1 MSLFCNNPGIFCD
14 STAQMPVRKLPIV
27 AATQWFVV
35 SRTRVAIVSAWL
47 TTFWEFPGVVRAR
60 DTIKALARMLLPRSA
75 ASAELN
81 GGLQQPNSPAFYLGA
96 IIVGLAL
103 ISGFGTYLILTGLT
117 PIVPTNFVVRSIL
130 LIDLFLV
137 TAMLVVIALQV
148 LELWRARLRH
158 AAGARLHVNIVG
170 LFSIIAV
177 LPAIILALFASASLN
192 RALDHLFS
200 RGTENIIVNSL
211 VVAQAYLQEHGQVI
225 RSDVLAMTND
235 MEERASLF
243 RTDPEQFQLQ
253 LFQQAQLRNLP
264 GAYLID
270 GRGAVLSA
278 PPLAPK
284 YNSPPRPLMTMAATG
299 DVVIVPPHDGL
310 DQVGAVQKISS
321 LPDTYLYVV
330 REVNGAVIEQVRAA
344 EKHETEFRQM
354 QDRRAGTQ
362 IAYGLMHMELAL
374 TLLLAAI
381 WAGMW
386 FANILVSPIRRLIGA
401 AQLVSQGNLDVRLPY
416 RQSEG
421 DMAQLSET
429 FNTMTSELKKQRDD
443 LVSFNGQIAERG
455 RFIEAVLSGVTA
467 GVIGLD
473 ASGKITL
480 VNRSALQLLGRETGS
495 LTGRSF
501 AQVLPEMAH
510 VLGQAQANS
519 KRDRTQ
525 EQVDLTISGAERHF
539 IVQVTREHSGDRDYG
554 FVVTIDDITG
564 LVTAQRTSAWA
575 DVARRIAHEIKNP
588 LTPIQ
593 LSAERLKR
601 KYGHVIQNDREV
613 FEKCTDTIIRQ
624 VGDLGRMV
632 DEFSSFAR
640 MPKALM
646 EAQNVGEVVSQT
658 VDLYQL
664 SQSDIDFKVTLPTEP
679 VVMFCDRR
687 LLSQALTNLVKN
699 ATEAIQAAKEQ
710 AGEGSAYRGQI
721 EASVSTTG
729 AKVIVSVIDNGCGLP
744 KKDRNRLV
752 EPYMTTRA
760 KGTGIGL
767 AVVHRVTEQHGGT
780 LLLEDAPV
788 TPERATGA
796 AVRMVLP
803 ILQSAADSEPK
814 SAQFG
819 PVRNEQAAE

>member
-1 MSLFCNNPGIFCD
+1 MSASL
-14 STAQMPVRKLPIV
+14 Q
-27 AATQWFVV
+27 
-35 SRTRVAIVSAWL
+35 
-47 TTFWEFPGVVRAR
+47 TFWENPFVVRGR
-60 DTIKALARMLLPRSA
+60 DAIKALARLLLPRKA

-81 GGLQQPNSPAFYLGA
+81 GGLQQPSSPAFYLGLV
-96 IIVGLAL
+96 IVILAL
-103 ISGFGTYLILTGLT
+103 LSGFGTYLILTGLT

-130 LIDLFLV
+130 LIDLILV
-137 TAMLVVIALQV
+137 AAMLVVIALQV

-170 LFSIIAV
+170 LFSVIAV

-200 RGTENIIVNSL
+200 RGTENIIINSL

-225 RSDVLAMTND
+225 RSDILAMTND
-235 MEERASLF
+235 MDERASLY

-270 GRGAVLSA
+270 GRGSVLSA

-284 YNSPPRPLMTMAATG
+284 YTTPPKPLLGMARNG
-299 DVVIVPPHDGL
+299 DVVIVPPHAGL
-310 DQVGAVQKISS
+310 NQVGAIQKIAS

-330 REVNGAVIEQVRAA
+330 REVNGAVLEQVRAA
-344 EKHETEFRQM
+344 ERHETEFRQM

-374 TLLLAAI
+374 TLLLSAI

-386 FANILVSPIRRLIGA
+386 FANILVSPIRRLISA
-401 AQLVSQGNLDVRLPY
+401 AQLISQGNLDVRLPY

-429 FNTMTSELKKQRDD
+429 FNTMSSELKKQRDD
-443 LVSFNGQIAERG
+443 LVSFNTQLSERG

-473 ASGKITL
+473 AGGKINL
-480 VNRSALQLLGRETGS
+480 VNRSALQLLGREAES
-495 LTGRSF
+495 LTGRTF
-501 AQVLPEMAH
+501 TDVFPEMAH
-510 VLGQAQANS
+510 VLGQAQANT

-539 IVQVTREHSGDRDYG
+539 IVQVTREHAGDRDYG

-601 KYGHVIQNDREV
+601 KYSHVITVDRDI

-646 EAQNVGEVVSQT
+646 EAQDVGEVVSQT

-664 SQSDIDFKVTLPTEP
+664 SQSDIDFKVTLPSDP

-687 LLSQALTNLVKN
+687 LLSQALTNLIKN
-699 ATEAIQAAKEQ
+699 ATEAIQTAKEQ
-710 AGEGSAYRGQI
+710 SADPGSYRGQI
-721 EASVSTTG
+721 EASVSTAG
-729 AKVIVSVIDNGCGLP
+729 ARVIVSIIDNGCGLP

-788 TPERATGA
+788 TPERPTGA

-803 ILQSAADSEPK
+803 ILQSAGDTEPRT
-814 SAQFG
+814 AQFG
-819 PVRNEQAAE
+819 PLPTEQAAE

>member
-1 MSLFCNNPGIFCD
+1 L
-14 STAQMPVRKLPIV
+14 ST
-27 AATQWFVV
+27 
-35 SRTRVAIVSAWL
+35 WL
-47 TTFWEFPGVVRAR
+47 QRFWEKPGVVRGR
-60 DTIKALARMLLPRSA
+60 DGIKTLARLLLPRSS

-81 GGLQQPNSPAFYLGA
+81 GGLQQPSSPAFYLGL
-96 IIVGLAL
+96 IIVILSL

-117 PIVPTNFVVRSIL
+117 PIVPTNVVVRSIL

-137 TAMLVVIALQV
+137 AAMLVVIALQV

-170 LFSIIAV
+170 LFSVIAV
-177 LPAIILALFASASLN
+177 LPAIILAIFASASLN

-200 RGTENIIVNSL
+200 KGTENIIINSL

-225 RSDVLAMTND
+225 RSDILAMTND
-235 MEERASLF
+235 MEERASLY

-270 GRGAVLSA
+270 GRGNVLSA
-278 PPLAPK
+278 PPMAPK
-284 YNSPPRPLMTMAATG
+284 YTSPPKPLLEMARAG
-299 DVVIVPPHDGL
+299 DVVIVPPHGGL
-310 DQVGAVQKISS
+310 DQVGAVQKIGS

-330 REVNGAVIEQVRAA
+330 REVNGAVLEQVRAA
-344 EKHETEFRQM
+344 ERHETEFRQM
-354 QDRRAGTQ
+354 QDRRVGTQ

-374 TLLLAAI
+374 TLLLSAI

-401 AQLVSQGNLDVRLPY
+401 AQLISQGNLDVRLPY

-429 FNTMTSELKKQRDD
+429 FNTMSSELKKQRDD
-443 LVSFNGQIAERG
+443 LVSFNTQLAERG

-473 ASGKITL
+473 AGGKINL
-480 VNRSALQLLGRETGS
+480 VNRSALQLLGREAEL

-501 AQVLPEMAH
+501 TEVFPEMAN
-510 VLGQAQANS
+510 VLGRAKATAR
-519 KRDRTQ
+519 RDRTQ
-525 EQVDLTISGAERHF
+525 EQVDLTISGADRHF
-539 IVQVTREHSGDRDYG
+539 IVQVTREHAGDRDYG

-601 KYGHVIQNDREV
+601 KYSHVIAVDRDI

-646 EAQNVGEVVSQT
+646 EAQNVGDVVSQT

-664 SQSDIDFKVTLPTEP
+664 SQSDIDFKVTLPSQP

-687 LLSQALTNLVKN
+687 LLSQALTNLIKN
-699 ATEAIQAAKEQ
+699 AIEAIQAAKEQ
-710 AGEGSAYRGQI
+710 AGAGSTYRGQI
-721 EASVSTTG
+721 EASVTTNH
-729 AKVIVSVIDNGCGLP
+729 AKVVVSIIDNGCGLP

-788 TPERATGA
+788 TPSRLNGA

-803 ILQSAADSEPK
+803 ILQSANEAEPN

-819 PVRNEQAAE
+819 PLPIEQAAE

>member
-1 MSLFCNNPGIFCD
+1 M
-14 STAQMPVRKLPIV
+14 
-27 AATQWFVV
+27 
-35 SRTRVAIVSAWL
+35 SAWL
-47 TTFWEFPGVVRAR
+47 NTYWENPSVVRAR
-60 DTIKALARMLLPRSA
+60 DMVKALARLLLPRKS

-81 GGLQQPNSPAFYLGA
+81 GGLQQPSSPAFYLGL
-96 IIVGLAL
+96 IIVILAL
-103 ISGFGTYLILTGLT
+103 MSGFGTYLILTGLT
-117 PIVPTNFVVRSIL
+117 PIAPTNSVVRSIL
-130 LIDLFLV
+130 LIERV
-137 TAMLVVIALQV
+137 VVAAMLGVIARLV

-170 LFSIIAV
+170 LFSVIAV

-200 RGTENIIVNSL
+200 KGTENIIVNSL

-235 MEERASLF
+235 IEDRASLY
-243 RTDPEQFQLQ
+243 RTNPEQFQLQ

-270 GRGAVLSA
+270 GAGDVLSA

-284 YNSPPRPLMTMAATG
+284 YTPPPRPLMTMARAG
-299 DVVIVPPHDGL
+299 DVVLVPPHDSL
-310 DQVGAVQKISS
+310 DQVGAIQKIGS

-330 REVNGAVIEQVRAA
+330 REVNGAVLEQVRAA

-362 IAYGLMHMELAL
+362 VAYGLMHMELAL
-374 TLLLAAI
+374 TLLLSAI

-401 AQLVSQGNLDVRLPY
+401 AQLISQGNLDVRLPY

-429 FNTMTSELKKQRDD
+429 FNTMSSELKKQRDD
-443 LVSFNGQIAERG
+443 LVTFNGQIAERG

-473 ASGKITL
+473 AGGKITL
-480 VNRSALQLLGRETGS
+480 VNRSALQLLGREAEG

-501 AQVLPEMAH
+501 TDVFPEMAH
-510 VLGQAQANS
+510 VLGQAKANP

-539 IVQVTREHSGDRDYG
+539 IVQVTREHAGDRDYG

-601 KYGHVIQNDREV
+601 KYSHVIKEDREI

-646 EAQNVGEVVSQT
+646 ERQDVGEVVTQT

-664 SQSDIDFKVTLPTEP
+664 AQSDIDFKVTLPAEP

-687 LLSQALTNLVKN
+687 LLSQALTNLIKN
-699 ATEAIQAAKEQ
+699 ATEAIQSAKENS
-710 AGEGSAYRGQI
+710 AGGLAHRGQI
-721 EASVSTTG
+721 EAVVSTAN
-729 AKVIVSVIDNGCGLP
+729 AKVIISVIDNGCGLP

-788 TPERATGA
+788 TPGRQAGA

-803 ILQSAADSEPK
+803 ILQSANETEPK

-819 PVRNEQAAE
+819 PLPTEQAAE

>member
-1 MSLFCNNPGIFCD
+1 MVSK
-14 STAQMPVRKLPIV
+14 TRIV
-27 AATQWFVV
+27 AL
-35 SRTRVAIVSAWL
+35 SAWL
-47 TTFWEFPGVVRAR
+47 TTYWENRNVVRAR
-60 DTIKALARMLLPRSA
+60 DMVKASARLLLPRKS

-81 GGLQQPNSPAFYLGA
+81 GGLQQPSSPAFYLGLV
-96 IIVGLAL
+96 IVILAL
-103 ISGFGTYLILTGLT
+103 MSGFGTYLILTGLT
-117 PIVPTNFVVRSIL
+117 PIAPTNAVVRSIL
-130 LIDLFLV
+130 LIDLVLV
-137 TAMLVVIALQV
+137 AAMLVVIALQV

-170 LFSIIAV
+170 LFSVIAV

-200 RGTENIIVNSL
+200 KGTENIIVNSL

-235 MEERASLF
+235 IEERASLY

-270 GRGAVLSA
+270 GRGDVLSA

-284 YNSPPRPLMTMAATG
+284 YTPPPRPLMTMASAG

-310 DQVGAVQKISS
+310 DQVGAVQKIGS

-330 REVNGAVIEQVRAA
+330 REVNGAVLEQVRAA

-362 IAYGLMHMELAL
+362 VAYGLMHMELAL
-374 TLLLAAI
+374 TLLLSAI

-386 FANILVSPIRRLIGA
+386 FANILVSPIRRLISA
-401 AQLVSQGNLDVRLPY
+401 AQLISQGNLDVRLPY
-416 RQSEG
+416 KQSEG

-429 FNTMTSELKKQRDD
+429 FNTMSAELKKQRDD
-443 LVSFNGQIAERG
+443 LVTFNGQIAERG

-473 ASGKITL
+473 AAGKITL
-480 VNRSALQLLGRETGS
+480 VNRSALQLLGREADG

-501 AQVLPEMAH
+501 TDVFPEMAH
-510 VLGQAQANS
+510 VLGQAKANAR
-519 KRDRTQ
+519 RDRTQ

-539 IVQVTREHSGDRDYG
+539 IVQVTREHAGDRDYG

-601 KYGHVIQNDREV
+601 KYSHVIQVDREI

-646 EAQNVGEVVSQT
+646 ERQNVGELVSQT

-664 SQSDIDFKVTLPTEP
+664 SQSDIDFKVTLPPDP
-679 VVMFCDRR
+679 VIMFCDRR

-710 AGEGSAYRGQI
+710 AGAKSDYRGLI
-721 EASVSTTG
+721 EASVATTG

-788 TPERATGA
+788 TPGRQAGA

-803 ILQSAADSEPK
+803 ILQSANETEPK

-819 PVRNEQAAE
+819 PLPTEQAAE

>member
-1 MSLFCNNPGIFCD
+1 MVSK
-14 STAQMPVRKLPIV
+14 TRIV
-27 AATQWFVV
+27 AL
-35 SRTRVAIVSAWL
+35 SAWL
-47 TTFWEFPGVVRAR
+47 TTYWENRNVVRAR
-60 DTIKALARMLLPRSA
+60 DMVKASARLLLPRKS

-81 GGLQQPNSPAFYLGA
+81 GGLQQPSSPAFYLGLV
-96 IIVGLAL
+96 IVILAL
-103 ISGFGTYLILTGLT
+103 MSGFGTYLILTGLT
-117 PIVPTNFVVRSIL
+117 PIAPTNAVVRSIL
-130 LIDLFLV
+130 LIDLVLV
-137 TAMLVVIALQV
+137 AAMLVVIALQV

-170 LFSIIAV
+170 LFSVIAV

-200 RGTENIIVNSL
+200 KGTENIIVNSL

-235 MEERASLF
+235 IEERASLY

-270 GRGAVLSA
+270 GRGDVLSA

-284 YNSPPRPLMTMAATG
+284 YTPPPRPLMTMASAG

-310 DQVGAVQKISS
+310 DQVGAVQKIGS

-330 REVNGAVIEQVRAA
+330 REVNGAVLEQVRAA

-362 IAYGLMHMELAL
+362 VAYGLMHMELAL
-374 TLLLAAI
+374 TLLLSAI

-386 FANILVSPIRRLIGA
+386 FANILVSPIRRLISA
-401 AQLVSQGNLDVRLPY
+401 AQLISQGNLDVRLPY
-416 RQSEG
+416 KQSEG

-429 FNTMTSELKKQRDD
+429 FNTMSAELKKQRDD
-443 LVSFNGQIAERG
+443 LVTFNGQIAERG

-473 ASGKITL
+473 AAGKITL
-480 VNRSALQLLGRETGS
+480 VNRSALQLLGREADG

-501 AQVLPEMAH
+501 TDVFPEMAH
-510 VLGQAQANS
+510 VLGQAKANAR
-519 KRDRTQ
+519 RDRTQ

-539 IVQVTREHSGDRDYG
+539 IVQVTREHAGDRDYG

-601 KYGHVIQNDREV
+601 KYSHVIQVDREI

-646 EAQNVGEVVSQT
+646 ERQNVGEVVSQT

-664 SQSDIDFKVTLPTEP
+664 SQSDIDFKVTLPPDP
-679 VVMFCDRR
+679 VIMFCDRR

-710 AGEGSAYRGQI
+710 AGAKSDYRGLI
-721 EASVSTTG
+721 EASVATTG

-788 TPERATGA
+788 TPGRQAGA

-803 ILQSAADSEPK
+803 ILQSANETEPK

-819 PVRNEQAAE
+819 PLPTEQAAE

>member
-1 MSLFCNNPGIFCD
+1 MSAK
-14 STAQMPVRKLPIV
+14 S
-27 AATQWFVV
+27 
-35 SRTRVAIVSAWL
+35 
-47 TTFWEFPGVVRAR
+47 TTFWDNPSVVRAR
-60 DTIKALARMLLPRSA
+60 DLVKALARLLLPRSS
-75 ASAELN
+75 ASAEFN
-81 GGLQQPNSPAFYLGA
+81 GGLQQPSSPAFYLGL
-96 IIVGLAL
+96 IIVILAL
-103 ISGFGTYLILTGLT
+103 LSGFGTYLILTGLT
-117 PIVPTNFVVRSIL
+117 PIIPTNSVVRSIL
-130 LIDLFLV
+130 LIDLVLV
-137 TAMLVVIALQV
+137 AAMLVVIALQV

-170 LFSIIAV
+170 LFSVIAV

-200 RGTENIIVNSL
+200 KGTENIIVNSL

-235 MEERASLF
+235 IEERASLF
-243 RTDPEQFQLQ
+243 RTNPEQFQLQ

-270 GRGAVLSA
+270 GRGEVLSA

-284 YNSPPRPLMTMAATG
+284 YTPPPRPLMTMARAG
-299 DVVIVPPHDGL
+299 DVVLVPPHDGL
-310 DQVGAVQKISS
+310 DQVGAIQKIGS

-330 REVNGAVIEQVRAA
+330 REVNGAVLEQVRAA
-344 EKHETEFRQM
+344 ERHETEFRQM

-374 TLLLAAI
+374 TLLLSAI

-401 AQLVSQGNLDVRLPY
+401 AQLISQGNLDVRLPY
-416 RQSEG
+416 RESEG

-429 FNTMTSELKKQRDD
+429 FNTMSSELKKQRDD
-443 LVSFNGQIAERG
+443 LVTFNGQIAERG

-473 ASGKITL
+473 AGGKINL
-480 VNRSALQLLGRETGS
+480 VNRSALQLLGRDADA

-501 AQVLPEMAH
+501 TDVFPEMAH
-510 VLGQAQANS
+510 VLGQAKANAR
-519 KRDRTQ
+519 RDRTQ

-601 KYGHVIQNDREV
+601 KYSHVIQVDRDI

-664 SQSDIDFKVTLPTEP
+664 SQSDIDFKVTLPSDP
-679 VVMFCDRR
+679 VIMFCDRR

-710 AGEGSAYRGQI
+710 AGDKSAYRGQI
-721 EASVSTTG
+721 EATVSTTG

-788 TPERATGA
+788 TPERPTGA

-803 ILQSAADSEPK
+803 ILQSGAESGPK

-819 PVRNEQAAE
+819 PVPSEQAAE

>member
-1 MSLFCNNPGIFCD
+1 MSAK
-14 STAQMPVRKLPIV
+14 S
-27 AATQWFVV
+27 
-35 SRTRVAIVSAWL
+35 
-47 TTFWEFPGVVRAR
+47 TTFWDNPSVVRAR
-60 DTIKALARMLLPRSA
+60 DLVKALARLLLPRSS
-75 ASAELN
+75 ASAEFN
-81 GGLQQPNSPAFYLGA
+81 GGLQQPSSPAFYLGL
-96 IIVGLAL
+96 IIVILAL
-103 ISGFGTYLILTGLT
+103 LSGFGTYLILTGLT
-117 PIVPTNFVVRSIL
+117 PIIPTNSVVRSIL
-130 LIDLFLV
+130 LIDLVLV
-137 TAMLVVIALQV
+137 AAMLVVIALQV

-170 LFSIIAV
+170 LFSVIAV

-200 RGTENIIVNSL
+200 KGTENIIVNSL

-235 MEERASLF
+235 IEERASLF
-243 RTDPEQFQLQ
+243 RTNPEQFQLQ

-270 GRGAVLSA
+270 GRGEVLSA

-284 YNSPPRPLMTMAATG
+284 YTPPPRPLMTMARAG
-299 DVVIVPPHDGL
+299 DVVLVPPHDGL
-310 DQVGAVQKISS
+310 DQVGAIQKIGS

-330 REVNGAVIEQVRAA
+330 REVNGAVLEQVRAA
-344 EKHETEFRQM
+344 ERHETEFRQM

-374 TLLLAAI
+374 TLLLSAI

-401 AQLVSQGNLDVRLPY
+401 AQLISQGNLDVRLPY

-429 FNTMTSELKKQRDD
+429 FNTMSAELKKQRDD
-443 LVSFNGQIAERG
+443 LVTFNGQIAERG

-473 ASGKITL
+473 AGGKINL
-480 VNRSALQLLGRETGS
+480 VNRSALQLLGRDADG

-501 AQVLPEMAH
+501 TDVFPEMAH
-510 VLGQAQANS
+510 VLGQAKANS
-519 KRDRTQ
+519 RRDRTQ

-601 KYGHVIQNDREV
+601 KYSHVIQVDRDI

-646 EAQNVGEVVSQT
+646 EAQNVGDVVSQT

-664 SQSDIDFKVTLPTEP
+664 SQSDIDFKVTLPPDP
-679 VVMFCDRR
+679 VIMFCDRR

-710 AGEGSAYRGQI
+710 AGDKSAYRGQI
-721 EASVSTTG
+721 EATVSTTG

-788 TPERATGA
+788 TPERPTGA

-803 ILQSAADSEPK
+803 ILQSGAESGPK
-814 SAQFG
+814 FAQFG
-819 PVRNEQAAE
+819 PVPSEQAAE